1 MSEKVNGSQGAG
13 DRDAYSN
20 SWEHLADELAR
31 LDLLLLRQVQ
41 SESGRYLA
49 GPLEQF
55 QGLVLSEEE
64 IVGLLTPTRVDAP
77 PNDAP
82 SGAPKRQELA
92 NEALKR
98 IDARIRERV
107 KASIANNVYLALPVL
122 SQMFRLTQFEERCVL
137 VCLAPEVDRKYEKI
151 YAFLQDDVTRR
162 RPSVDL
168 TLNLVC
174 SDLSQKVA
182 ARDAFEGDAPLRKFR
197 LLQMS
202 QSAREEAIPLLSRFL
217 KLDDRIVG
225 FLLGSGQIAPDLE
238 AVARIV
244 STEPDAK
251 EQPVE
256 DQVLYRLAAFVK
268 SRFES
273 SSRQRVVLHLR
284 GRHGSGRFALAKRIC
299 RELGLGL
306 LVTDPRKMLAG
317 TAPFE
322 ELSWLLGR
330 EAALQPVAIGIEEF
344 DRLLADDDQ
353 TQLRLANLMEAI
365 QTFSPLTIL
374 LGTEPWDP
382 AGLKKEESFIS
393 LECPTPDISQ
403 RKELWEQYLAPFDHV
418 CTPENFVELAG
429 KFRFTAG
436 QIRESVVRA
445 KQLSQWRANGD
456 AKITMEDIH
465 QACSAQ
471 AGKRLGTLAQQ
482 IKPVFGWEDIILP
495 KDQMQQLRE
504 LAHHV
509 RREQVVMGDWGFA
522 AKLPRGRGLT
532 TLFSGPSG
540 TGKTMAAEV
549 LAKELGLD
557 LFKIDL
563 SGVVSKYIG
572 ETEKNLN
579 RIFTEAEDSNA
590 ILFFDEADALF
601 GKRTEVKDA
610 HDRYANIE
618 VSYLLQKME
627 EYRGVVILATNLR
640 KNMDEAFVRRMRFI
654 VDFPFPDEVQREK
667 IWAGVFPDQAPI
679 DPGVDYRFLG
689 RRLSLTGGNIR
700 NISIRAAFLA
710 AAKDQ
715 ENPQIEME
723 EVIAATKREFQK
735 MGRLHSDEDF
745 HPFGRGVSKRA
756 PQKDST
762 ADQESPTE
770 DRSKPE

>member
-1 MSEKVNGSQGAG
+1 
-13 DRDAYSN
+13 
-20 SWEHLADELAR
+20 
-31 LDLLLLRQVQ
+31 
-41 SESGRYLA
+41 
-49 GPLEQF
+49 
-55 QGLVLSEEE
+55 
-64 IVGLLTPTRVDAP
+64 
-77 PNDAP
+77 
-82 SGAPKRQELA
+82 
-92 NEALKR
+92 
-98 IDARIRERV
+98 
-107 KASIANNVYLALPVL
+107 
-122 SQMFRLTQFEERCVL
+122 
-137 VCLAPEVDRKYEKI
+137 
-151 YAFLQDDVTRR
+151 
-162 RPSVDL
+162 
-168 TLNLVC
+168 
-174 SDLSQKVA
+174 
-182 ARDAFEGDAPLRKFR
+182 
-197 LLQMS
+197 
-202 QSAREEAIPLLSRFL
+202 
-217 KLDDRIVG
+217 
-225 FLLGSGQIAPDLE
+225 
-238 AVARIV
+238 
-244 STEPDAK
+244 
-251 EQPVE
+251 
-256 DQVLYRLAAFVK
+256 
-268 SRFES
+268 
-273 SSRQRVVLHLR
+273 
-284 GRHGSGRFALAKRIC
+284 
-299 RELGLGL
+299 
-306 LVTDPRKMLAG
+306 
-317 TAPFE
+317 
-322 ELSWLLGR
+322 
-330 EAALQPVAIGIEEF
+330 
-344 DRLLADDDQ
+344 
-353 TQLRLANLMEAI
+353 
-365 QTFSPLTIL
+365 
-374 LGTEPWDP
+374 
-382 AGLKKEESFIS
+382 
-393 LECPTPDISQ
+393 
-403 RKELWEQYLAPFDHV
+403 
-418 CTPENFVELAG
+418 
-429 KFRFTAG
+429 
-436 QIRESVVRA
+436 
-445 KQLSQWRANGD
+445 
-456 AKITMEDIH
+456 
-465 QACSAQ
+465 
-471 AGKRLGTLAQQ
+471 